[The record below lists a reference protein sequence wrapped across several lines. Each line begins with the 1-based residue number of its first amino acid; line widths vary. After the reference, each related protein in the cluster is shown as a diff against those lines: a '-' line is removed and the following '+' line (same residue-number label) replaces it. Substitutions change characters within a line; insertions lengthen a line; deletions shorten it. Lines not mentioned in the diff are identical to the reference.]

1 MFILF
6 KQSNLQIYLKAFKPV
21 IPSRRIKIN
30 VKTTLLLKKKLSN
43 LIVGKTS
50 FSGRN
55 NSGSIVVR
63 HRQTKSNKNYILLDL
78 NRVVSTQFA
87 ACIDFTFNPNNS
99 CFTALIKYTSGIYS
113 YILAPQG
120 LFYGDLIKTSQYDAL
135 YGKDYHI
142 GYCTYLI
149 NLSSS
154 SIFFNVG
161 CKSFRGGVYARSA
174 GTYCRIIK
182 GDFEKKIHE
191 LKLPSGKFL
200 KVSSYSLVTLGKASN
215 PWHYKEITGKA
226 GTNRLKGFRP
236 TVRGVAMNP
245 VDHPHGGR
253 TKTSS
258 PEVTPWGKIAKK
270 NR

>member
-1 MFILF
+1 ML
-6 KQSNLQIYLKAFKPV
+6 KQSNLQVYLKSFKPV
-21 IPSRRIKIN
+21 IPSRRINIRI
-30 VKTTLLLKKKLSN
+30 KTTLLLKKKFSN
-43 LIVGKTS
+43 LSVGKTS

-55 NSGSIVVR
+55 NLGTIVVR
-63 HRQTKSNKNYILLDL
+63 HRQKKSNKNYILLDL
-78 NRVVSTQFA
+78 NRTISNQFA
-87 ACIDFTFNPNNS
+87 VCIDFTFDPNHS
-99 CFTALIKYTSGIYS
+99 CFISLIKYTSGIYS

-120 LFYGDLIKTSQYDAL
+120 LFYGDLIKTSHYDAL
-135 YGKDYHI
+135 YGKDYYI
-142 GYCTYLI
+142 GYCTYLF
-149 NLSSS
+149 NLAPN

-161 CKSFRGGVYARSA
+161 NKPNKGGIYARSA

-182 GDFEKKIHE
+182 SDIEKKIHE
-191 LKLPSGKFL
+191 LKLPSGKFF
-200 KVSSYSLVTLGKASN
+200 KVTSYVLVTLGKSSN

-226 GTNRLKGFRP
+226 GLNRLRGFRP

-258 PEVTPWGKIAKK
+258 PEVTPWGKIAKR